1 MYEYLPFILGAALI
15 ILGAIMVIMPKQ
27 CTKEEKRNIL
37 EEVNKAKRSGG
48 VMIGLGVFLI
58 VVNIIL

>member
-15 ILGAIMVIMPKQ
+15 LLGAIMLIMPKQ

-37 EEVNKAKRSGG
+37 EEVNKAKRSG
-48 VMIGLGVFLI
+48 VIMIGLGVFLMI
-58 VVNIIL
+58 VNIIL